1 MKQTMVNLRAAN
13 IAIMNIV
20 DVVNAAIKALAPSG
34 ERFRCTSKVYDAK
47 NIGKVYLSLDVMHH
61 VAATASS
68 DCGCPGQKPPPGP
81 PSHLPF
87 APSTANIP
95 EMKAWLLN
103 WYAPSIFNKFPHQP
117 LPRMDGPPV
126 EIHLVEDDVSRKVA
140 MPATIPLH
148 WQEQVKA
155 DLECDV
161 ALGVIER
168 MEEPSEWCQRMVCVH
183 KAWLLN
189 WYAP

>member
-1 MKQTMVNLRAAN
+1 MPLSKPSLPPENASDARAKFTTPRTSAKSTSPSTSCITWQPEHHQ
-13 IAIMNIV
+13 IA
-20 DVVNAAIKALAPSG
+20 
-34 ERFRCTSKVYDAK
+34 DAQ
-47 NIGKVYLSLDVMHH
+47 GRS
-61 VAATASS
+61 
-68 DCGCPGQKPPPGP
+68 PPPGP